1 MELIDLSS
9 NLLLVSF
16 IAYMIATIFFGGAVK
31 GAKSQATY
39 NNSRAGMIGI
49 ILTIIGFLT
58 HVGYFITRWMASG
71 HAPVSNMFEAVTA
84 LGMML
89 VLAFIILYIFY
100 KTPSLG
106 LFALPIAIIIIGY
119 ASMFPTDVAPLVPSL
134 QSNWLAIHVITTI
147 LGEAILAISAVAGVI
162 LLLKNVDVKTPSKE
176 RFWLEVIVYTI
187 VLCIGFIAIT
197 SGFRIA
203 GYEAK
208 FTYVNKN
215 EELAG
220 VVYNM
225 PPLFGMNEYE
235 ATTEGK
241 MTPWAEMPAIVDAK
255 KLTTTVWSFFTGT
268 VLYLLLRLIFRRP
281 LAAVLKPL
289 TKKANTQLMDEVGYR
304 AVLIGFPVFTLGGLI
319 FAMIW
324 AHEAWSRFW
333 GWDPKEVWALI
344 TWLFYA
350 AFLHLRLSR
359 GWEGKKS
366 AWLMVIGFIL
376 IMFNFIAVNMIL
388 AGLHS
393 YA

>member
-1 MELIDLSS
+1 MDLASLSS

-16 IAYMIATIFFGGAVK
+16 FAYLIATMFFGGAVR
-31 GAKSQATY
+31 GAKSEVTY
-39 NNSRAGMIGI
+39 RNSRSGLIGI
-49 ILTIIGFLT
+49 IITLIGFAT

-71 HAPVSNMFEAVTA
+71 SAPVSNMFEAVTA

-89 VLAFIILYIFY
+89 VLAFIILYMMY
-100 KTPSLG
+100 KSASLG
-106 LFALPIAIIIIGY
+106 LFALPVAIIIIGY
-119 ASMFPTDVAPLVPSL
+119 ATMFPTEVTPLIPAL
-134 QSNWLAIHVITTI
+134 QTKWLAIHVITTI
-147 LGEAILAISAVAGVI
+147 LGEAILAISAVAGFV
-162 LLLKNVDVKTPSKE
+162 LLLKKVNVKKPSKE
-176 RFWLEVIVYTI
+176 RFWLEAIVYTL
-187 VLCIGFIAIT
+187 VVCIGFIVIT
-197 SGFRIA
+197 VGFRA
-203 GYEAK
+203 VGYEAE
-208 FTYVNKN
+208 FNYINKN
-215 EELAG
+215 EEASY

-225 PPLFGMNEYE
+225 PPLFGMSDYE
-235 ATTEGK
+235 ALSEDK
-241 MTPWAEMPAIVDAK
+241 MTPWVEMPAIVDAK
-255 KLTTTVWSFFTGT
+255 KFTTTFWSFATGT

-281 LAAVLKPL
+281 ISAVLQPL
-289 TKKANTQLMDEVGYR
+289 TKNANIQLMDEIGYR
-304 AVLIGFPVFTLGGLI
+304 AVLIGFPVFSLGGLV

-324 AHEAWSRFW
+324 AHEAWARFW